1 MFGYNYILSVVEALL
16 KLSFQDDMLL
26 TGLSGSDVVINSSE
40 AIKINTWLYSPKYI
54 LRHKDV
60 IGLPIVL

>member
-26 TGLSGSDVVINSSE
+26 TGLSGSDVAINSSE
-40 AIKINTWLYSPKYI
+40 AIKINTWLYSPKVYI
-54 LRHKDV
+54 TS
-60 IGLPIVL
+60 